1 MSSSR
6 TNTMNMNTRNT
17 TTTSKAT
24 DRWANVLRSPW
35 TVACAVVSVVIG
47 PAAVTASALDRANAA
62 PLHHAHA
69 YETAAPRTVPPYVTP
84 SS

>member
-6 TNTMNMNTRNT
+6 TNATNT
-17 TTTSKAT
+17 TNATKTSKAT

-69 YETAAPRTVPPYVTP
+69 YGTAAPRTVPPYVTP

>member
-6 TNTMNMNTRNT
+6 TNTRNT
-17 TTTSKAT
+17 TNTTKTSKAT
-24 DRWANVLRSPW
+24 DRWADVLRSPW

-69 YETAAPRTVPPYVTP
+69 YETAAPRTVPPYVTA